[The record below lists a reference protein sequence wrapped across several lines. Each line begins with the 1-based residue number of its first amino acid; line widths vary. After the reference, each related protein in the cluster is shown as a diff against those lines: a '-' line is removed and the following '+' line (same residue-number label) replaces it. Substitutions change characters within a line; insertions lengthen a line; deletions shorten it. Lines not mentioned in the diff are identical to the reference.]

1 MARNLARALG
11 RQIQRAAAK
20 HQKRKAEGYVGE
32 RVMRDG
38 VRLLVESVDR
48 AADRVEVRT
57 DSGTRSTH
65 RLGSFLGKAVE
76 VVR

>member
-20 HQKRKAEGYVGE
+20 HQKRKAESLVGQS
-32 RVMRDG
+32 VVRDG

-48 AADRVEVRT
+48 TKDQVEVRT
-57 DSGTRSTH
+57 EAGTRSTH

-76 VVR
+76 VAR